1 MAIDGK
7 SSEDEVISFM
17 SVIMSFLLVKKKV
30 SSCTVYVMYCMCIF
44 DQLREEI
51 EERERER

>member
-17 SVIMSFLLVKKKV
+17 SVIKSFLLVKKKV

-51 EERERER
+51 EERER